1 MDLALENLSLPVP
14 VAVMSL
20 PAGLSWLL
28 PSLRSAPH
36 EFDRSIHV
44 IVDIARIRIPI
55 LYWVS
60 LVITNLLLLV
70 LLAIWHIHRRFGR

>member
-1 MDLALENLSLPVP
+1 MDLALENLSLPVS

-20 PAGLSWLL
+20 PDGLSWLL
-28 PSLRSAPH
+28 LSLRSAPH

-44 IVDIARIRIPI
+44 IVHIARIRIPI

-60 LVITNLLLLV
+60 FVITNLLLWV
-70 LLAIWHIHRRFGR
+70 IFAIWNIHRRFGR